1 MVEEQQKSAEN
12 QEHELI
18 EDLEQEITELKNK
31 LQHLSQ
37 TEDVI
42 PVSEHLSD
50 QYMTP
55 HAAGFLL
62 SPAVDL
68 LISIQLYKHQEL
80 V

>member
-1 MVEEQQKSAEN
+1 MK
-12 QEHELI
+12 
-18 EDLEQEITELKNK
+18 ITELKNK

-37 TEDVI
+37 TEDV
-42 PVSEHLSD
+42 SD

-55 HAAGFLL
+55 HAEGFLL

-80 V
+80 VWDQNEDSEEGSDSTAGNSLKLYTK